1 MAATPRRPSRGNP
14 EEERKSKM
22 QLSPPKR
29 TTWILATLLGALAI
43 VAYAIVDLPYLT
55 PYAFWILV
63 VAFILLFLGTLLP
76 GI

>member
-63 VAFILLFLGTLLP
+63 AAFILLFLGTLLP

>member
-1 MAATPRRPSRGNP
+1 MAATPRRPRRGNP
-14 EEERKSKM
+14 EEERNTEM

>member
-1 MAATPRRPSRGNP
+1 MAATPRCPSRGNP

>member
-1 MAATPRRPSRGNP
+1 MAAIPRRPWRGNSKA
-14 EEERKSKM
+14 ERNAEM

-29 TTWILATLLGALAI
+29 ATWFLATILGVLAI

-63 VAFILLFLGTLLP
+63 VAFILFFLGTLLP